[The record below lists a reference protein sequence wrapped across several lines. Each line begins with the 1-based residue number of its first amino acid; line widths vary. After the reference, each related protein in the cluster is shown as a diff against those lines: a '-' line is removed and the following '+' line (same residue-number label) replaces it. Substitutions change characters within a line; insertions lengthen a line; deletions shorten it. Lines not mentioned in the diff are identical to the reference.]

1 MGAGGLAQ
9 RRATVLG
16 ARVVTIW
23 PNGPWAIFNGAGVG
37 AVQVGRM
44 VAEGRPVQPFS
55 FIHFFSNNSKAPV
68 SKIQI
73 TILLNSN
80 TFQIWQV
87 DR

>member
-1 MGAGGLAQ
+1 MGADGLAQ
-9 RRATVLG
+9 RRAMVLG
-16 ARVVTIW
+16 AHAVSIW
-23 PNGPWAIFNGAGVG
+23 PNGPWAIFNGARVG
-37 AVQVGRM
+37 AVQVGQT
-44 VAEGRPVQPFS
+44 VAEGRPVQPFP

-80 TFQIWQV
+80 TFQMWQV